1 MSAGA
6 ADSHQPRLPLTDAHG
21 AAAAGRSMPGCPED
35 SPTASS
41 QDTWVTADSG
51 SVCSCSDSPSP
62 HRACRP
68 SPGRLSAPA
77 CEAAPA
83 SAPQPPAA
91 GGPPAS
97 SPRAQPPGRPLG
109 RPDADSSACSAR
121 FVGAGAEPATPGAPS
136 AVRADSAGAEARAAL
151 EPAQAGPGPAAPA
164 ATSAASPG
172 TASSVASADLD
183 AALQRLGLDGH
194 PNPKAACSAEPPDP
208 AASGPPSVGMDR
220 VAAWVRATRPVL
232 ADVTA
237 AAAVPALG
245 ARPHDAGA
253 TGPCAERA
261 PAAAEQH
268 AAAAARVAAVPTR
281 DGAAAALGSGA
292 AGAAGAATGPA
303 AAASPAPGAG
313 GPGTAPEART
323 PVARLPGVG
332 LESPAEAC
340 AGAPMPA
347 SAGTLAVLAGQGG
360 RMGHRRS
367 VQSAPASPAASF
379 SSSDSGAG
387 GAASPW
393 PVFAWTAGRSAGR
406 AARRLCSDSD
416 SDASSPAR
424 RLNAEPSE
432 AAEVAPPGRADDPAG
447 AGLAGA
453 LRELRMAPVP
463 SEAATPAGALPARPQ
478 ASPASSSPS
487 PVAAPDTAVRRRT
500 RLVDSDESDASCSA
514 ARAGAGRPSPR
525 AATGPGCACTREPA
539 GPQHA
544 RGGSSGAERDGLV
557 PGPAAAQGG
566 NARTPPRVRRGP
578 AELFGAGFVQ
588 GPGAPAAPAAP
599 DPYLFPG
606 RGGHGSGG
614 ASPIALSSSDGEG
627 GGGDG
632 AGGRGCGEGGAW
644 TTRGAR
650 RSAPSLC
657 AHLRRVLGW
666 RTQRMPGCCMTPC
679 AGTMSACCAR
689 AGVIIIRPPWNISSC
704 VWVRVSSVFRHP
716 SGLWPVRP
724 AQLRRAAAVC
734 TPLHPSTLR
743 QRCACVPCSSPERG
757 NLCARSASTALD
769 GGPADAASDQENWA
783 AVAARQ
789 HRPPAAAEL
798 RPQSGRSSPEPPRRR
813 AFQAWPDPAGGG
825 NGAAARTAAPPR
837 TPAARKPAAACMPV
851 CPFWKCSARTGDGI
865 GLSAH
870 FCSATRF
877 NGSPFPQALDVP
889 GAEEGH
895 GEHARPLE
903 AQHRLPDITAAGRTR
918 LLPERAGA
926 CQRVRPR
933 ARAGAHAAPAR
944 RRARVRRTRRGAQR
958 GGLQAAAGR
967 PCGDHVHRVR
977 FPAPCPPL
985 CCASCVLP

>member
-393 PVFAWTAGRSAGR
+393 PAFAWTAGRSAGR
-406 AARRLCSDSD
+406 RARRLCSDSD
-416 SDASSPAR
+416 SDTGSPAR
-424 RLNAEPSE
+424 RLHAETS
-432 AAEVAPPGRADDPAG
+432 AQAETVPARRADDPAG

-453 LRELRMAPVP
+453 LRVLRVAPAP
-463 SEAATPAGALPARPQ
+463 PAGALPAGAPPGRPR
-478 ASPASSSPS
+478 ASPAASSSPS
-487 PVAAPDTAVRRRT
+487 PLAAPDTAVRRRA

-514 ARAGAGRPSPR
+514 ARVGAGRPSPR
-525 AATGPGCACTREPA
+525 AATGPGCAFTREPA

-544 RGGSSGAERDGLV
+544 RGDGSSAAHGLRA
-557 PGPAAAQGG
+557 GPAAARGG
-566 NARTPPRVRRGP
+566 GAHAPPRVRRGP
-578 AELFGAGFVQ
+578 AELFGAGFVH

-606 RGGHGSGG
+606 RGDHESGG
-614 ASPIALSSSDGEG
+614 ASPVMLSSSNGEGEG
-627 GGGDG
+627 GVR

-644 TTRGAR
+644 TLRGAR
-650 RSAPSLC
+650 RSAPSLR
-657 AHLRRVLGW
+657 AHLRR
-666 RTQRMPGCCMTPC
+666 TQG
-679 AGTMSACCAR
+679 
-689 AGVIIIRPPWNISSC
+689 
-704 VWVRVSSVFRHP
+704 
-716 SGLWPVRP
+716 
-724 AQLRRAAAVC
+724 
-734 TPLHPSTLR
+734 
-743 QRCACVPCSSPERG
+743 
-757 NLCARSASTALD
+757 
-769 GGPADAASDQENWA
+769 
-783 AVAARQ
+783 
-789 HRPPAAAEL
+789 
-798 RPQSGRSSPEPPRRR
+798 
-813 AFQAWPDPAGGG
+813 
-825 NGAAARTAAPPR
+825 
-837 TPAARKPAAACMPV
+837 
-851 CPFWKCSARTGDGI
+851 
-865 GLSAH
+865 
-870 FCSATRF
+870 
-877 NGSPFPQALDVP
+877 
-889 GAEEGH
+889 
-895 GEHARPLE
+895 
-903 AQHRLPDITAAGRTR
+903 
-918 LLPERAGA
+918 
-926 CQRVRPR
+926 
-933 ARAGAHAAPAR
+933 
-944 RRARVRRTRRGAQR
+944 
-958 GGLQAAAGR
+958 
-967 PCGDHVHRVR
+967 
-977 FPAPCPPL
+977 
-985 CCASCVLP
+985 